1 MFSTFFIDRPILA
14 SVISILIVIA
24 GGISIFTLP
33 IAQYPDITPPTV
45 MVSTNYP
52 GADPKV
58 LADTVAAPIEQQ
70 VNGVEGMLYMSSNC
84 NRDGSYNLTIT
95 FNLGTDI
102 DMAQVLVQNRV
113 NIAQPRLP
121 EEVKRQGIIVNKQS
135 TNFVTI
141 GNLYSPDKR
150 FDNLYIV
157 NYATLN
163 IKDVLS
169 RIPGVGSVTI
179 FPANK
184 DYSMRIWLD
193 PEKLQ
198 ARGLTTNDVVSAMQ
212 EQNVQVAAGQIGQSP
227 AQANQTFQYTIT
239 TLGRLSDVE
248 QFENIIVKTAQG
260 GRITRVKDVARV
272 ELGSQTYDTTSY
284 MNGAPS
290 CTILVYQL
298 PGSNALDVAEQ
309 VNKTMAQLKK
319 DFPEGLDYKLN
330 YDVSDFVKSSLDEVI
345 ITLVE
350 AFILVALVVFVFLQN
365 FRAMLVPIT
374 TIPVSLIGAFAIM
387 QMMGFSINTLTM
399 FGLVLA
405 IGITVDDAIVVVE
418 AIQRKIDEEHLSPR
432 DAAIEAMREITGPVI
447 GITLVLMAVFLPTAF
462 LPG

>member
-169 RIPGVGSVTI
+169 RIPAWDRSRFFPPTKITPCASGSI
-179 FPANK
+179 RK
-184 DYSMRIWLD
+184 
-193 PEKLQ
+193 
-198 ARGLTTNDVVSAMQ
+198 
-212 EQNVQVAAGQIGQSP
+212 
-227 AQANQTFQYTIT
+227 
-239 TLGRLSDVE
+239 
-248 QFENIIVKTAQG
+248 
-260 GRITRVKDVARV
+260 
-272 ELGSQTYDTTSY
+272 
-284 MNGAPS
+284 
-290 CTILVYQL
+290 
-298 PGSNALDVAEQ
+298 
-309 VNKTMAQLKK
+309 
-319 DFPEGLDYKLN
+319 
-330 YDVSDFVKSSLDEVI
+330 
-345 ITLVE
+345 
-350 AFILVALVVFVFLQN
+350 N
-365 FRAMLVPIT
+365 FR
-374 TIPVSLIGAFAIM
+374 
-387 QMMGFSINTLTM
+387 
-399 FGLVLA
+399 LA
-405 IGITVDDAIVVVE
+405 D
-418 AIQRKIDEEHLSPR
+418 
-432 DAAIEAMREITGPVI
+432 
-447 GITLVLMAVFLPTAF
+447 
-462 LPG
+462 